1 MRAYLQIWS
10 EADKDKL
17 KQKVVVPRLGN
28 VEDIAR
34 AIEYILDSPFVTGV
48 TLDINGGAFM
58 I

>member
-1 MRAYLQIWS
+1 MNLMNA
-10 EADKDKL
+10 
-17 KQKVVVPRLGN
+17 
-28 VEDIAR
+28 EDVAR

>member
-1 MRAYLQIWS
+1 MPRQM
-10 EADKDKL
+10 
-17 KQKVVVPRLGN
+17 KQLCFGRIIN
-28 VEDIAR
+28 ISSIAAR